1 MRGDHGTENVD
12 VARYMVENR
21 GTGRGSFIAG
31 RRVHNQCLERL
42 WAEVN
47 QVMPMLYKDLFQ
59 FLENGE
65 LLDSLNEVDLL
76 VLHYVY
82 LPCINAS
89 LAEFK
94 SQWNHHGIRTANHQ
108 SPSALWQTIVH
119 SLLMI
124 LQVSTLMPMV
134 WIMVAHCQRLPQT
147 IILLYLR

>member
-1 MRGDHGTENVD
+1 MHRE
-12 VARYMVENR
+12 
-21 GTGRGSFIAG
+21 I
-31 RRVHNQCLERL
+31 

-47 QVMPMLYKDLFQ
+47 QVMSMLYKDLFQ
-59 FLENGE
+59 FLKNGE
-65 LLDSLNEVDLL
+65 LFDSLNEVNLL

-119 SLLMI
+119 SLSDDPAGVNGVYGLWWPI
-124 LQVSTLMPMV
+124 ARDYHRQ
-134 WIMVAHCQRLPQT
+134 
-147 IILLYLR
+147 